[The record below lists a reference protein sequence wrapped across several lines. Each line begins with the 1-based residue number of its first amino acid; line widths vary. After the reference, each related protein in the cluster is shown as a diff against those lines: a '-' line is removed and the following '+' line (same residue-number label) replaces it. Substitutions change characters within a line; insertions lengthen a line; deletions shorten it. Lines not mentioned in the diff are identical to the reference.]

1 MYVIAGFG
9 YVGSALYN
17 TAAAR
22 LPHYIIDP
30 QFPERGSWDNLFL
43 LPRLLTP
50 RPERIE
56 GFIICVSTPQ
66 ALDGSCDI
74 KNVLDVLQHITR
86 QHPNVPVLIKSTI
99 ALESWDKIKS
109 LHPHIKLTY
118 SPEFLKQN
126 VAAADF
132 AAQDFVVLGD
142 DTPEATWEKYF
153 NTTLPNA
160 TIHQCTVK
168 EAIMMKYAS
177 NGFLAVKVSFF
188 NHIYDLCQQQGLDFD
203 TVRSLLIM
211 RDDIG
216 ANHTAVTQQRGWGGF
231 CFPKDTAAMLHTC
244 DLLGYDFATLKAAV
258 NYNWSI
264 RQGILDTK
272 DIVEAM
278 VPKPK
283 HATL

>member
-9 YVGSALYN
+9 YVGSALYS

-30 QFPERGSWDNLFL
+30 QFPNRGSWDL
-43 LPRLLTP
+43 LHQQAQVD
-50 RPERIE
+50 
-56 GFIICVSTPQ
+56 GVIICVSTPQ
-66 ALDGSCDI
+66 APDGSCDI
-74 KNVLDVLQHITR
+74 DNVLDVLECVAR
-86 QHPNVPVLIKSTI
+86 QYPDVPVLIKSTI
-99 ALESWDKIKS
+99 ALESWDIIKTRY
-109 LHPHIKLTY
+109 PRIKMTY
-118 SPEFLKQN
+118 SPEFLKAN
-126 VAAADF
+126 NAAADF
-132 AAQDFVVLGD
+132 AEQDFVVLGD
-142 DTPEATWEKYF
+142 DTPEAAWEKYF

-160 TIHQCTVK
+160 TIYRCAVK

-177 NGFLAVKVSFF
+177 NCFLAVKVSFF
-188 NHIYDLCQQQGLDFD
+188 NHIFDLCQRQGLDFD

-244 DLLGYDFATLKAAV
+244 DLFQYDFATLKGAV
-258 NYNWSI
+258 DYNWSI